1 MKNLQGKETLATSA
15 YITLILVSR
24 ASLMALAIRDN
35 AIAESSDRMSE
46 SAILSN
52 IATGRARSGATATPT
67 RGKLTFLNTL

>member
-35 AIAESSDRMSE
+35 AIAESSDPYVRIRDFEQYRNRS
-46 SAILSN
+46 SKIGCDGHAD
-52 IATGRARSGATATPT
+52 AR
-67 RGKLTFLNTL
+67 